1 MQYSINSTFL
11 LKAFDLQLKA
21 IIENDI
27 KAFKVKR
34 QIKNNVAFLQ
44 LIAA

>member
-1 MQYSINSTFL
+1 MQYSINTIVL

-27 KAFKVKR
+27 KAFKAKQQV
-34 QIKNNVAFLQ
+34 KNNVAFLQ